1 MWQGVLALIVLGSL
15 AFAYVGLN
23 REEPSGTDQ
32 KSEEVTQTDIASSD
46 PLLRNRMVLPATPR
60 NVRPRSLNPRSFS
73 DPEVVR
79 AYQVARDIPEVLEQM
94 PCYCG
99 CFGSS
104 GHRNNLD
111 CFTDNHGAT

>member
-46 PLLRNRMVLPATPR
+46 PLLRNRMKTSASP
-60 NVRPRSLNPRSFS
+60 SRSFAPAS
-73 DPEVVR
+73 CSEF
-79 AYQVARDIPEVLEQM
+79 A
-94 PCYCG
+94 
-99 CFGSS
+99 SS
-104 GHRNNLD
+104 I
-111 CFTDNHGAT
+111 T